1 MNMQIIPPSFPSE
14 SKERFVDAMAALA
27 NGVSIVTTNGA
38 GGKFG
43 LTVSAVTSVSA
54 EPPILLC
61 CLNRKNIAV
70 SAINRN
76 QRFAVNILNAES
88 QETAQVFAGRA
99 LDGKHYDF
107 EQHGWLDG
115 QALGLPV
122 LKTAT
127 ASFECELESFHDAG
141 THRIFL
147 GRVISALR
155 GDTEPMVYCNRSYGR
170 MIKT

>member
-14 SKERFVDAMAALA
+14 TKERFVDAMAALA
-27 NGVSIVTTNGA
+27 NGVSIVTTNGLA
-38 GGKFG
+38 GKFG
-43 LTVSAVTSVSA
+43 LTVSAVSA

-61 CLNRKNIAV
+61 CLNRKNITV

-76 QRFAVNILNAES
+76 HRFAINILDLQS
-88 QETAQVFAGRA
+88 QEIAQAFAGRA
-99 LDGKHYDF
+99 VDGKHYDF
-107 EQHGWLDG
+107 DQYGWTEG
-115 QALGLPV
+115 QALGLPI

-155 GDTEPMVYCNRSYGR
+155 GDTEPMVYSNRSYGR
-170 MIKT
+170 MMKT

>member
-27 NGVSIVTTNGA
+27 NGVSIVTTNGV

-70 SAINRN
+70 SGINRN
-76 QRFAVNILNAES
+76 NRFAVNILNAQS
-88 QETAQVFAGRA
+88 QEIAQVFAGRA
-99 LDGKHYDF
+99 LDGKQYDF
-107 EQHGWLDG
+107 EQHVWLDG
-115 QALGLPV
+115 QALGLPI
-122 LKTAT
+122 LKAAT

-155 GDTEPMVYCNRSYGR
+155 GDTEPMVYSNRHYGR

>member
-27 NGVSIVTTNGA
+27 NGVSIVTTSGA

-70 SAINRN
+70 SAISLNH
-76 QRFAVNILNAES
+76 RFGVNILNAQS
-88 QETAQVFAGRA
+88 QEIAQVFAGRA

-107 EQHGWLDG
+107 QQHGWIDG
-115 QALGLPV
+115 QALGLPI
-122 LKTAT
+122 LKSAT

-155 GDTEPMVYCNRSYGR
+155 GDTEPMVYSNRHYGR

>member
-1 MNMQIIPPSFPSE
+1 MNMQITPPAVPSE

-27 NGVSIVTTNGA
+27 NGVSIVTTDGPA
-38 GGKFG
+38 GKLG

-54 EPPILLC
+54 EPPLLLAC
-61 CLNRKNIAV
+61 INRKNLAV
-70 SAINRN
+70 AAIIQNH
-76 QRFAVNILNAES
+76 RFAVNILNAQS
-88 QETAQVFAGRA
+88 QDIAQVFAGRA

-107 EQHGWLDG
+107 DQHGWSEG

-127 ASFECELESFHDAG
+127 ASFECEVDSFHDAG

-155 GDTEPMVYCNRSYGR
+155 GNTEPMVYSNRHYGR
-170 MIKT
+170 MIKS

>member
-1 MNMQIIPPSFPSE
+1 MNMQIIPPTFPSE
-14 SKERFVDAMAALA
+14 TKERFVDAMAALA

-43 LTVSAVTSVSA
+43 LTVSAITSVSA
-54 EPPILLC
+54 EPPILLA

-76 QRFAVNILNAES
+76 HRFAVNILNVQS
-88 QETAQVFAGRA
+88 QQIAQAFAGRA

-107 EQHGWLDG
+107 EQLGWTEG
-115 QALGLPV
+115 QALGLPI
-122 LKTAT
+122 LEFAT

-141 THRIFL
+141 THRIFI

-155 GDTEPMVYCNRSYGR
+155 GDAEPMVYSNRSYGR

>member
-1 MNMQIIPPSFPSE
+1 MQIIAPSFPSE
-14 SKERFVDAMAALA
+14 FKERFVDAMAALA

>member
-1 MNMQIIPPSFPSE
+1 MQIIPPSFPSE

-76 QRFAVNILNAES
+76 HRFAVNILNAES

-122 LKTAT
+122 LKNAT

-155 GDTEPMVYCNRSYGR
+155 GDTEPMVYSNRHYGR

>member
-14 SKERFVDAMAALA
+14 TKERFVDAMAALA
-27 NGVSIVTTNGA
+27 DGVSIVTTNGP

-54 EPPILLC
+54 EPPILLA

-76 QRFAVNILNAES
+76 HRFAINILNVQS
-88 QETAQVFAGRA
+88 QEIAQVFAGRA

-107 EQHGWLDG
+107 EQHGWIEG
-115 QALGLPV
+115 QALGLPI
-122 LKTAT
+122 LKLAT

-155 GDTEPMVYCNRSYGR
+155 GDTEPMVYSNRSYGR
-170 MIKT
+170 MIET

>member
-43 LTVSAVTSVSA
+43 LTVSAITSVSA
-54 EPPILLC
+54 EPPILLA

-70 SAINRN
+70 SGINRN
-76 QRFAVNILNAES
+76 HRFAVNILNAQS
-88 QETAQVFAGRA
+88 QEIAQVFAGRA

-107 EQHGWLDG
+107 AQHGWIDG

-155 GDTEPMVYCNRSYGR
+155 GDAEPMVYSNRHYGR
-170 MIKT
+170 MIRT

>member
-1 MNMQIIPPSFPSE
+1 MQIIPPSFPSE

-27 NGVSIVTTNGA
+27 NGVSIVTTNGV

-54 EPPILLC
+54 EPPILLA

-70 SAINRN
+70 SGINRN
-76 QRFAVNILNAES
+76 HRFAVNILNAQS
-88 QETAQVFAGRA
+88 QEIAQVFAGRA

-107 EQHGWLDG
+107 EQHGWADG
-115 QALGLPV
+115 QALGLPI
-122 LKTAT
+122 LKAAT
-127 ASFECELESFHDAG
+127 ASFECELEGFHDAG

-155 GDTEPMVYCNRSYGR
+155 GDTEPMVYSNRHYGR